1 VLQAEDK
8 GRRRGGDIVM
18 IRQKMGEVIK
28 VIGTYGA
35 GVSILAAMV
44 LIPQM
49 AATEIVERIVAVVN
63 EEIITLSEVRAISIP
78 YLKKMETQYS
88 VQYGEKEMVETE
100 KRIVDQLIDE
110 KLVAQEA
117 DRLGV
122 EVTPK
127 ELEMAVRDVKERNQF
142 SDAQF
147 EKALAEDGM
156 TLEDY
161 KKELTRQM
169 KKMRVMDQEIRAKVQ
184 VSKKEVDE
192 YYEKHKSEFNAPP
205 EVRLQQILLVVAPEA
220 TDSEINQVRKQADQI
235 HERVIEGEDFTEMVK
250 RYSQDVTAAA
260 GGDMGVFLQGEL
272 FPALDE
278 AAFSLKV
285 GEVSG
290 VIQSPRGFHILRLLD
305 KKDKK
310 KMTEEERSEEIDDII
325 YNRKVEEKFEKWI
338 KELREK
344 SYVLVN
350 L

>member
-1 VLQAEDK
+1 
-8 GRRRGGDIVM
+8 M
-18 IRQKMGEVIK
+18 IRQKMSGVKKAIS
-28 VIGTYGA
+28 THGA
-35 GVSILAAMV
+35 ALYFIAAIV
-44 LIPQM
+44 LVPQI
-49 AATEIVERIVAVVN
+49 AETEIVERIVAVVN

-78 YLKKMETQYS
+78 YLKKMAEQHS
-88 VQYGEKEMVETE
+88 VKYGEEEIVETE

-117 DRLGV
+117 DRLEI

-127 ELEMAVRDVKERNQF
+127 ELDMAVREVKERNQLT
-142 SDAQF
+142 DAQF

-156 TLEDY
+156 SLEDY
-161 KKELTRQM
+161 KKELTKQM
-169 KKMRVMDQEIRAKVQ
+169 KKMRVMDQEVRAKVQ

-205 EVRLQQILLVVAPEA
+205 QVRLQQILLIVPPEA
-220 TDSEINQVRKQADQI
+220 TDSEIDRVGKMADQI
-235 HERVIEGEDFTEMVK
+235 YERVREGDDFTEMVK
-250 RYSQDVTAAA
+250 RYSQDVNAAA

-290 VIQSPRGFHILRLLD
+290 VIQSPRGFHILKLLE
-305 KKDKK
+305 KKDRK

-325 YNRKVEEKFEKWI
+325 YNQKVEARFQKWI

-344 SYVLVN
+344 SYVQIYL
-350 L
+350 

>member
-1 VLQAEDK
+1 VCYK
-8 GRRRGGDIVM
+8 GNNREEEEEIFVM
-18 IRQKMGEVIK
+18 IRKKMGAVKK
-28 VIGTYGA
+28 VISTHGTTVY
-35 GVSILAAMV
+35 IIAAIV
-44 LIPQM
+44 LVPQL

-78 YLKKMETQYS
+78 YIKKMEQQYS
-88 VQYGEKEMVETE
+88 VKYGEEEIVDTE

-117 DRLGV
+117 DRLEI

-127 ELEMAVRDVKERNQF
+127 ELEMAVRDVKERNQLT
-142 SDAQF
+142 DTQF
-147 EKALAEDGM
+147 EQALAEDGM

-161 KKELTRQM
+161 KKELTKQM
-169 KKMRVMDQEIRAKVQ
+169 KKMRVMDQEVRAKVQ
-184 VSKKEVDE
+184 VGKKEVDE

-205 EVRLQQILLVVAPEA
+205 EVRLQQILLIVSPEA
-220 TDSEINQVRKQADQI
+220 TDNEIDQVRKKANRI
-235 HERVIEGEDFTEMVK
+235 RERINEGENFTEMVK
-250 RYSQDVTAAA
+250 LYSQDVTAAA

-278 AAFSLKV
+278 AAFSLQV

-290 VIQSPRGFHILRLLD
+290 VIQSPRGFHILKLLD
-305 KKDKK
+305 KKDRK

-325 YNRKVEEKFEKWI
+325 YNQKVEERFQKWI

-344 SYVLVN
+344 SYVQIN